1 MSMPRYCVVFGVKDV
16 ADRYFPLGEF
26 YLRAVDLEGAKSLF
40 KKLSK
45 PTEGNYVF
53 RLSERYY
60 DKHTQVDINY
70 QKSEYT
76 LETDH
81 AGFHNLLDQLAK
93 LQEKVLEDT

>member
-1 MSMPRYCVVFGVKDV
+1 MPRYCVVFGVKDV

-53 RLSERYY
+53 RLSER
-60 DKHTQVDINY
+60 
-70 QKSEYT
+70 
-76 LETDH
+76 
-81 AGFHNLLDQLAK
+81 
-93 LQEKVLEDT
+93 

>member
-76 LETDH
+76 IETDQ
-81 AGFHNLLDQLAK
+81 AGFHDLLDQLVK
-93 LQEKVLEDT
+93 LQEKILEDN